1 MSSSSKT
8 PEETRIIVV
17 LSTMIYQ
24 KHCVML
30 ALFTRPTFCH
40 FQLLLKALKEG
51 AIWYLRKGKNAV
63 LFCEMLFM
71 SEVHLCLFKSGT
83 YVVQFRYG
91 ARHAEVSSS
100 LLCRVPSIDGL
111 KLFWWP
117 TLAQMRAYNLRLY
130 LGSSPYM
137 TIMSTKNPKWDALFT
152 FFCYVTGKG
161 NSCFN
166 QG

>member
-91 ARHAEVSSS
+91 ALFFVECRWPQAVLMAYISSNAR
-100 LLCRVPSIDGL
+100 LQP
-111 KLFWWP
+111 K
-117 TLAQMRAYNLRLY
+117 TLLRLIPLPWQSCQQKIQNEMLY
-130 LGSSPYM
+130 L
-137 TIMSTKNPKWDALFT
+137 L